1 MLIQQKRF
9 SSQTN
14 NTSAPELKAVVDENS
29 VGLLIDNL
37 ITNYHNIYTAALREY
52 VSNAVDSHRQAGQT
66 KPVEVTLPTAWG
78 NSELVIE
85 DFGVGMSY
93 EDITEVFINFYSS
106 TKRDSNNDIGGF
118 GIGAKSGL
126 GVNNQIVVSAVKDG
140 LRNVLLYHR
149 DGTTVTPQM
158 MAVNEPT
165 DAPNGVKVQVAC
177 DATRAAHEYTDEAL
191 GYVLGGFSVNEVRV
205 TNNEKANQRLIDA
218 GVRTEHAVIFPFCDQ
233 TPHPKDVK
241 RSQMLLLGGVLYEM
255 PVDVGLGYPV
265 KIHLSNTIPVFSASE
280 LRMNAAREVIQLT
293 KKTEELLYT
302 RCSEAVEEYLAYLR
316 DYEPVSRADA
326 MRRKYNTTLPSHLD
340 TSNNKVA
347 FEGDPVPT
355 YLDDIDGHA
364 YVVRHSKRSA
374 SGLELSDTRTRAR
387 RNFSELFEGRRDG
400 MPQVPQVVSGV
411 KRLNEKKFLHACA
424 IYAKKAE
431 EEDLEPTTDF
441 ERFAVAA
448 SDYFSRDGF
457 RIVLFRPESAGASDW
472 FDGPVL
478 TVDTKVVREMNRIHR
493 EAVQAHR
500 EAKTTAE
507 KSKEKTTERRG
518 VDGKVIRT
526 PSGKKGTNAL
536 IDVTIV
542 SGEQNVRRSR
552 LRISDLLNIMD
563 NDEEPLF
570 AGKNPVFF
578 DRHNIPQFLGHYNT
592 DNVYI
597 AVFAHASVGAET
609 SAVMKE
615 LFPCS
620 EQTMRAHIFKALSKM
635 NAEDVIAALASD
647 SSTIRVASNQVSN
660 ITGAH
665 SLFGRTDED
674 EMCYMRSVL
683 SRYTKHDG
691 TPDVLKDVLSLGS
704 RARECI
710 WYTCEMARNLE
721 LDDTPEEMSLQALK
735 LPLAQAMKGVVTE
748 ASRVLDTIV
757 KEMEALLAGL
767 RHDGM

>member
-14 NTSAPELKAVVDENS
+14 STSAPELKAVVDENS

-52 VSNAVDSHRQAGQT
+52 VSNAVDSHRQAGQS
-66 KPVEVTLPTAWG
+66 KPVEVTLPSTWG
-78 NSELVIE
+78 NNELVIE

-106 TKRDSNNDIGGF
+106 TKRTSGEDIGGF

-126 GVNNQIVVSAVKDG
+126 GVNNQIVVTAVKDG

-177 DATRAAHEYTDEAL
+177 DATRAASEYTDKAL
-191 GYVLGGFSVNEVRV
+191 SYVLGGFSVNEVRV

-218 GVRTEHAVIFPFCDQ
+218 GVRTEHAIIFPFRDQ

-255 PVDVGLGYPV
+255 PVDAGLGYPA
-265 KIHLSNTIPVFSASE
+265 KNHLSNTIPVFSASE

-293 KKTEELLYT
+293 KKTEELLRT
-302 RCSEAVEEYLAYLR
+302 RCSEAIEEYLAYLR

-326 MRRKYNTTLPSHLD
+326 MRRKYNTTLPRYLD
-340 TSNNKVA
+340 ASSDEVA
-347 FEGDPVPT
+347 FEGDPVPER
-355 YLDDIDGHA
+355 LGSIKGCA
-364 YVVRHSKRSA
+364 YTAKASSHRSA
-374 SGLELSDTRTRAR
+374 SGLALTEVSPRTLLSDSAERSNGNA
-387 RNFSELFEGRRDG
+387 L
-400 MPQVPQVVSGV
+400 QVPQVVAGV
-411 KRLNEKKFLHACA
+411 KRLNERKLLHACA
-424 IYAKKAE
+424 IYASKAASQC
-431 EEDLEPTTDF
+431 LEPHTDF
-441 ERFAVAA
+441 ERFAVAV
-448 SDYFSRDGF
+448 SDHLSQSPFNM
-457 RIVLFRPESAGASDW
+457 VMFRPSNEGACDW
-472 FDGPVL
+472 FSGPVL
-478 TVDTKVVREMNRIHR
+478 HADAKVVKEMNRIYR
-493 EAVQAHR
+493 EAMQAQR
-500 EAKTTAE
+500 AGEQEKKTGERAGD
-507 KSKEKTTERRG
+507 SKF
-518 VDGKVIRT
+518 IRT

-570 AGKNPVFF
+570 AGRTPVFF
-578 DRHNIPQFLGHYNT
+578 DHHNIPQFLGRYNT
-592 DNVYI
+592 DNVYV
-597 AVFAHASVGAET
+597 AVFTHASVGAET
-609 SAVMKE
+609 SAVIEE

-620 EQTMRAHIFKALSKM
+620 EQAMRAHILETLSKM
-635 NAEDVIAALASD
+635 DAEDVIAALVSD

-674 EMCYMRSVL
+674 EMCHMRSEL
-683 SRYTKHDG
+683 LRYTKNDD

-704 RARECI
+704 RATKCI
-710 WYTCEMARNLE
+710 RYTCEMARKLE
-721 LDDTPEEMSLQALK
+721 LDNTPEEMSLQALK
-735 LPLAQAMKGVVTE
+735 PPFARAMRGVVAE
-748 ASRVLDTIV
+748 ANRVLDTIV
-757 KEMEALLAGL
+757 KEMEALLTTL
-767 RHDGM
+767 RHSSM